1 MELLSQGAEAR
12 VFATTFCGRPA
23 VVKERFRKTYRLPAL
38 DEKLTTRRTL
48 QEARCMLKARKAG
61 VRTPCLY
68 QLDSAN
74 TKITMEKV
82 EGITAKQFLLDC
94 LQRGDSAAA
103 LKVAGEIGKMVAKM
117 HDAQVVHGDLTTSN
131 FMVRSGPG
139 EGDVVAIDFGL
150 ASSKPLPEDKA
161 VDLYVLERAFIST
174 HENADPLV
182 NEVMRAY
189 KAASRKADATLH
201 KLSEVR
207 RRGRKREM
215 FG

>member
-12 VFATTFCGRPA
+12 VFETTFCGRPA

-38 DEKLTTRRTL
+38 EEKLTSRRTL
-48 QEARCMLKARKAG
+48 QEARCMLKVRKAG
-61 VRTPCLY
+61 GRTPCLY

-74 TKITMEKV
+74 TKICMEKINGV
-82 EGITAKQFLLDC
+82 TAKAFLLDC
-94 LQRGDSAAA
+94 FQKGDTATA
-103 LKVAGEIGKMVAKM
+103 LRIAGEIGSMVAKM

-131 FMVRSGPG
+131 FMVRSGS
-139 EGDVVAIDFGL
+139 EEVVAIDFGL
-150 ASSKPLPEDKA
+150 ASSQPLPEDKA

-174 HENADPLV
+174 HEDSESLV
-182 NEVMRAY
+182 NEVMRTY
-189 KAASRKADATLH
+189 KSASRKADSTLH
-201 KLSEVR
+201 KLSDVR

>member
-1 MELLSQGAEAR
+1 
-12 VFATTFCGRPA
+12 
-23 VVKERFRKTYRLPAL
+23 
-38 DEKLTTRRTL
+38 
-48 QEARCMLKARKAG
+48 
-61 VRTPCLY
+61 
-68 QLDSAN
+68 
-74 TKITMEKV
+74 
-82 EGITAKQFLLDC
+82 
-94 LQRGDSAAA
+94 
-103 LKVAGEIGKMVAKM
+103 MVAKM

-131 FMVRSGPG
+131 FMVRSDPG
-139 EGDVVAIDFGL
+139 ERDVVAIDFGL

>member
-1 MELLSQGAEAR
+1 MEILSQGAEAR

-23 VVKERFRKTYRLPAL
+23 ILKERFRKTYRLPAL

-48 QEARCMLKARKAG
+48 QEARCMVKVRKAG
-61 VRTPCLY
+61 VETPCLY
-68 QLDSAN
+68 LIDSAN
-74 TKITMEKV
+74 TKIYMERV
-82 EGITAKQFLLDC
+82 EGVTAKRFFIDSLNK
-94 LQRGDSAAA
+94 DSAAA
-103 LKVAGEIGKMVAKM
+103 LRIAGEIGKMVAKM

-131 FMVRSGPG
+131 FMVRSGS
-139 EGDVVAIDFGL
+139 ERVVAIDFGL
-150 ASSKPLPEDKA
+150 ASSQPVPEDKA

-174 HENADPLV
+174 HEDAEPLV

-189 KAASRKADATLH
+189 KIASRKADATLH
-201 KLSEVR
+201 KLSDVR

>member
-1 MELLSQGAEAR
+1 MEPLSQGAEAR
-12 VFATTFCGRPA
+12 VFSSTFCGRSA
-23 VVKERFRKTYRLPAL
+23 VVKERFRKTYRLPEL

-48 QEARCMLKARKAG
+48 QEARCMLKVRKAG

-74 TKITMEKV
+74 TKITMEKID
-82 EGITAKQFLLDC
+82 GMTAKMFLLEC
-94 LQRGDSAAA
+94 LRRKDTATA
-103 LKVAGEIGKMVAKM
+103 LKIAAEIGKMVAKM

-131 FMVRSGPG
+131 FMVRSGS
-139 EGDVVAIDFGL
+139 EEVVAIDFGL
-150 ASSKPLPEDKA
+150 ASSQPLPEDKA

-174 HENADPLV
+174 HENSEPLV

-189 KAASRKADATLH
+189 KAASRKADTTLH